1 MIQRAAAAA
10 LLLLAGC
17 TSWPGT
23 SGAEDA
29 LVVASWNLEHLAERD
44 GSGCRPRSE
53 PDYAQLRRHL
63 EAVDPDVVAI
73 QEVESVAAAYR
84 VFDPA
89 EYVVV
94 LETRPGG
101 GAGAECR
108 GLQGLFLNRQAVGF
122 AIRRSLRFERHAD
135 YEALSLGDPNL
146 RSGVDVTIF
155 ANSGPIRLLAVHLKS
170 GCSSGQTGEACD
182 TLFQQVPVVERWG
195 DQRADE
201 GAPFAIL
208 GDFNRRLSSPADPVW
223 AEWDD
228 GDPVEA
234 DLALAAGPA
243 PATCDPRYPSFID
256 HIVLS
261 RNAAERLTGFREV
274 RYDGDRLSDHCLI
287 VAELR

>member
-1 MIQRAAAAA
+1 MIQRAAAVA

-17 TSWPGT
+17 TSWPAT
-23 SGAEDA
+23 PGAQAD
-29 LVVASWNLEHLAERD
+29 LVVASWNLEHLAETD
-44 GSGCRPRSE
+44 GSGCRPRTE
-53 PDYAQLRRHL
+53 AEYAQLRRHL

-89 EYVVV
+89 EYLVV
-94 LETRPGG
+94 LENRPGG
-101 GAGAECR
+101 GTRLECR
-108 GLQGLFLNRQAVGF
+108 GLQGLYLNRQAVGF

-135 YEALSLGDPNL
+135 YDALSLGDPNL

-182 TLFQQVPVVERWG
+182 TFFQQVPVVERWV

-201 GAPFAIL
+201 GEPFAIL
-208 GDFNRRLSSPADPVW
+208 GDFNRRLASPADPVW

-228 GDPVEA
+228 GEPVEA
-234 DLALAAGPA
+234 DITLAAGAA
-243 PATCDPRYPSFID
+243 PPTCDPRYPSFID

-261 RNAAERLTGFREV
+261 RTAAERLTGFREV
-274 RYDGDRLSDHCLI
+274 RYEGDRLSDHCLI
-287 VAELR
+287 IAELR